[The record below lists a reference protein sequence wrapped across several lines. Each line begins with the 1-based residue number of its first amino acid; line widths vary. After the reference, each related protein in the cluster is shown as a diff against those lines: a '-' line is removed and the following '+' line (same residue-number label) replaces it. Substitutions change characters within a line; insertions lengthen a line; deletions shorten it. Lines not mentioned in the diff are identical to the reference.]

1 MGLRLRA
8 ISVGPLPVG
17 SIVGLGGC
25 EACAGE
31 VGCDPG
37 FGAIGGLTPCALGP
51 SLIPE
56 CMQGFGGTG
65 GGTCTL
71 YVGVTVGCLVGDP

>member
-8 ISVGPLPVG
+8 ISAGPVG
-17 SIVGLGGC
+17 SIVGLGVCGI
-25 EACAGE
+25 CAGE
-31 VGCDPG
+31 GGCDPG
-37 FGAIGGLTPCALGP
+37 FGAIGGLTPCVALGP

-56 CMQGFGGTG
+56 GMHGLGGTG
-65 GGTCTL
+65 GGTCAL